1 MKIKSNALIA
11 LSIVAVI
18 LSAIVSLGKIDL
30 YLAGTQWMLVAI
42 VLGIYA
48 IYEKKN

>member
-1 MKIKSNALIA
+1 MKIKSNALIV

-30 YLAGTQWMLVAI
+30 YLAGTQWMLIAI

-48 IYEKKN
+48 IYEKKV

>member
-1 MKIKSNALIA
+1 MKIKANTLVA
-11 LSIVAVI
+11 LSAVAVI
-18 LSAIVSLGKIDL
+18 LSAIVSLGKVEL

-48 IYEKKN
+48 LYAKKA